1 MFDHLQ
7 GKLGRI
13 LGGAALTAVM
23 FFASPTGAN
32 AATGRSAGAWQWL
45 AGLWTDGI
53 SAVTRDWTA
62 TRPAA
67 SPPRAVQAKD
77 LVCPPTGCP
86 IGTGTTGQ
94 GTGTDPDGKPH

>member
-13 LGGAALTAVM
+13 LGGTALTVVL
-23 FFASPTGAN
+23 FIASPTGAN
-32 AATGRSAGAWQWL
+32 AATGRSAGAWRWL

-53 SAVTRDWTA
+53 GAVTRDWTA

-67 SPPRAVQAKD
+67 SPPRAVQAKTV
-77 LVCPPTGCP
+77 VCPPTGCP
-86 IGTGTTGQ
+86 PGTGAPTQ
-94 GTGTDPDGKPH
+94 GGGTDPDGKP